1 MPRSGPSLTFTGC
14 FLNFAVPFAQ
24 FTSPQSACL
33 DAMVDPRLMTRS
45 RVLCIVL
52 AGVGLTAAFAI
63 GADRVLPLR
72 DRAGHTPLARAGDV
86 QITSEEFRGRYVE
99 YLVASGVHDDP
110 ALRQQF
116 LGDMIATQLL
126 VQEERKAGIARTEAY
141 HTRKRQLR
149 RKLLIEVFLQE
160 TVLDTV
166 RTRDMEVRAMFVRAN
181 TELEAS
187 HLFARTRAEAD
198 ALYER
203 LKQGDS
209 FEDLARENFE
219 DPALRDTGGSL
230 GTFGW
235 DEMDAAFEDAAFALP
250 VGGVSEPVR
259 TAQGW
264 SIIRL
269 DDRFTKPILTETEYA
284 EKRPL
289 LEAYVLRRKHE
300 LARRAFARIVAD
312 ENRTTFEEDALTGL
326 LDQITGARIL
336 HREKDMLRLLK
347 QPLLTFGPP
356 SARRTWTVEE
366 FRDRAGQTSDKQRAR
381 VRMRQDLIDFA
392 SGLVT
397 REVLVSRA
405 QALGLEDTRR
415 FAEALAEALD
425 QYILDQIRTRFRAE
439 ATVPED
445 SARSYYAQ
453 APATEFVREP
463 QVRIAE
469 RYAPSRAVLDAS
481 DAAWRDRGYRSKRE
495 LGAHGDAAFAA
506 TAGAVIGP
514 VETPAG
520 TVWLKVGDNRPRAAM
535 TFEEA
540 RGQIEA
546 MLHLRYARNNRREA
560 YEAVRARYNIDIDE
574 ALLSTLSLRHAG

>member
-1 MPRSGPSLTFTGC
+1 
-14 FLNFAVPFAQ
+14 
-24 FTSPQSACL
+24 
-33 DAMVDPRLMTRS
+33 MVDPRLMPRGH
-45 RVLCIVL
+45 VLCIVL
-52 AGVGLTAAFAI
+52 VGIGLMAAFAI
-63 GADRVLPLR
+63 GADRVLPLL
-72 DRAGHTPLARAGDV
+72 DRAGETPLARAGDV
-86 QITSEEFRGRYVE
+86 QITSEEFRDQYVD
-99 YLVASGVHDDP
+99 YLLASGVPDDP
-110 ALRQQF
+110 ALRRQF
-116 LGDMIATQLL
+116 LGDMIASQLL
-126 VQEERKAGIARTEAY
+126 VEEEHNAGIAGTEAY
-141 HTRKRQLR
+141 RARERQLR
-149 RKLLIEVFLQE
+149 RKLLIETFLNE
-160 TVLDTV
+160 TLLDTV
-166 RTRDMEVRAMFVRAN
+166 RARDAEVRAMFVRAN

-203 LKQGDS
+203 LQQGDS
-209 FEDLARENFE
+209 FEDLAREYFE
-219 DPALRDTGGSL
+219 DPTLRDTGGSL
-230 GTFGW
+230 GAFGW

-284 EKRPL
+284 AKRPL
-289 LEAYVLRRKHE
+289 LEAYVLRRKRE
-300 LARRAFARIVAD
+300 LARRAFARAVAQ
-312 ENRTTFEEDALTGL
+312 ESRITFEEDALTGL
-326 LDQITGARIL
+326 LDQITGAKIAR
-336 HREKDMLRLLK
+336 REEDMLRLLK

-356 SARRTWTVEE
+356 AARRTWTVAE

-381 VRMRQDLIDFA
+381 VRVRQDLIDFA

-397 REVLVSRA
+397 RDVLVSRA
-405 QALGLEDTRR
+405 RALDLEDTPR
-415 FAEALAEALD
+415 FAEALAKALD
-425 QYILDQIRTRFRAE
+425 RYILDQIRARFRAE

-469 RYAPSRAVLDAS
+469 QFAPSRTALDAG

-506 TAGAVIGP
+506 TADAVIGP
-514 VETPAG
+514 VETPGGA
-520 TVWLKVGDNRPRAAM
+520 VWLKVGDRRPRAAM

-540 RGQIEA
+540 RGQIDA
-546 MLHLRYARNNRREA
+546 MLHLRYARNNRLEA
-560 YEAVRARYNIDIDE
+560 YEAVRARYDIDIDD
-574 ALLSTLSLRHAG
+574 ALLSNLSLRHAG